1 MPQEAFLF
9 GALQHLSRALSER
22 RAFTRRR
29 SFLNKKMSVNIDG
42 HLFIQKGQIISH
54 SHIRQDHCAS
64 DPQWLYFQNTP

>member
-42 HLFIQKGQIISH
+42 HLLIGSVSIVGVELSKK
-54 SHIRQDHCAS
+54 
-64 DPQWLYFQNTP
+64 

>member
-1 MPQEAFLF
+1 MLKVGVP
-9 GALQHLSRALSER
+9 R
-22 RAFTRRR
+22 FTRVPQ
-29 SFLNKKMSVNIDG
+29 LLVYNLKKMSVNIDG